1 MKNKNQRPGGPRL
14 LSALGLG
21 ALVLGLSACGGNPK
35 ASTAEY
41 IGIAAA
47 KEAAL
52 NDAGVPAAQ
61 ADFSS
66 AGLDS
71 KNGIF
76 YYEINFTGNGIQY
89 EYDID
94 AMTGVVIESLSSA
107 AGGDGAG
114 EDGAGEDGA
123 GAEEPGAAGAVST
136 DEILTAGE
144 TGGISAEGQSVSPD
158 GSGET
163 STRISADG
171 QSPASQ
177 ATGSGQQAAGTDQA
191 PAAAHAGQSQTP
203 AGQSQAP
210 AGQSS
215 GAPQSS
221 ASITE
226 SQAQSIALSHA
237 GVTEADLV
245 FIEAKRD
252 FDDGQEIYEVEFF
265 TSGGTE
271 YNYDIR
277 VSDGSVIKYDYET
290 KTAQT
295 SPQPG
300 TGMLSEDQARQ
311 AVLDR
316 VPGAP
321 AAAVSLHLDEDDG
334 RMEYEGELKHDG
346 MKYEFKIDAY
356 SGSILE
362 WEAKKQGR

>member
-21 ALVLGLSACGGNPK
+21 ALVLGISACGGNPK

-71 KNGIF
+71 KNGTF

-94 AMTGVVIESLSSA
+94 AMTGVVIEGLSSA
-107 AGGDGAG
+107 AGG
-114 EDGAGEDGA
+114 DGA

-136 DEILTAGE
+136 DEILAAGE
-144 TGGISAEGQSVSPD
+144 TGGISAEGQSVSTD
-158 GSGET
+158 GSDGT
-163 STRISADG
+163 STRVSADG

-177 ATGSGQQAAGTDQA
+177 APGSGQLAAGTEQA

-203 AGQSQAP
+203 AGQSQP
-210 AGQSS
+210 
-215 GAPQSS
+215 APQSS

-321 AAAVSLHLDEDDG
+321 AAAVCLHLDEDDG

>member
-71 KNGIF
+71 KNGTF

-107 AGGDGAG
+107 AGR
-114 EDGAGEDGA
+114 DGAGEDGA

-136 DEILTAGE
+136 DEILAAGE
-144 TGGISAEGQSVSPD
+144 TGGTSAEGQSVSPD

-163 STRISADG
+163 STRVSADG

-177 ATGSGQQAAGTDQA
+177 ATGSGQSAAGTEQA
-191 PAAAHAGQSQTP
+191 PAAAHAGQPQTP
-203 AGQSQAP
+203 AGQSQVTTGQPQPAP
-210 AGQSS
+210 AG
-215 GAPQSS
+215 QSS

-295 SPQPG
+295 TPQPG

>member
-1 MKNKNQRPGGPRL
+1 MKNKNQRPGCPRL
-14 LSALGLG
+14 LPALGLG

-47 KEAAL
+47 KEVAL

-66 AGLDS
+66 AGLDN
-71 KNGIF
+71 KNGTF

-94 AMTGVVIESLSSA
+94 AMTGVVIEGLSSA
-107 AGGDGAG
+107 AG
-114 EDGAGEDGA
+114 ENGA

-136 DEILTAGE
+136 DEILAAGE

-163 STRISADG
+163 STRVSADG

-177 ATGSGQQAAGTDQA
+177 APGSGQPAAGTDQA

-203 AGQSQAP
+203 AGQSQATAGQPQPAP
-210 AGQSS
+210 AGQS
-215 GAPQSS
+215 QSS

-237 GVTEADLV
+237 GVTETDLV

-252 FDDGQEIYEVEFF
+252 FDDGQEIFEVEFF

-295 SPQPG
+295 TPQPG
-300 TGMLSEDQARQ
+300 TGMISEDQARQ

>member
-71 KNGIF
+71 KNGTF

-94 AMTGVVIESLSSA
+94 AMTGVVIEGLSSA
-107 AGGDGAG
+107 AGG
-114 EDGAGEDGA
+114 DGAGEDGA

-136 DEILTAGE
+136 DEILAAGE
-144 TGGISAEGQSVSPD
+144 TGGTSAE
-158 GSGET
+158 
-163 STRISADG
+163 G

-177 ATGSGQQAAGTDQA
+177 APGSGQSTAGTDQA
-191 PAAAHAGQSQTP
+191 PAAAHAGQSQVTT
-203 AGQSQAP
+203 GQPQPAP
-210 AGQSS
+210 AG
-215 GAPQSS
+215 QSS

-300 TGMLSEDQARQ
+300 TGMISEDQARQ

>member
-71 KNGIF
+71 KNGTF

-114 EDGAGEDGA
+114 
-123 GAEEPGAAGAVST
+123 AEEPGAAGAVST
-136 DEILTAGE
+136 DEILAAGE
-144 TGGISAEGQSVSPD
+144 TGGISAEGQSVFPD

-163 STRISADG
+163 STRVSADG

-177 ATGSGQQAAGTDQA
+177 APGS
-191 PAAAHAGQSQTP
+191 GQSQTP

-295 SPQPG
+295 NPQPG

>member
-1 MKNKNQRPGGPRL
+1 MKNKNQRPGCPRL
-14 LSALGLG
+14 LPALGLG

-47 KEAAL
+47 KEVAL

-66 AGLDS
+66 AGLDN
-71 KNGIF
+71 KNGTF

-114 EDGAGEDGA
+114 
-123 GAEEPGAAGAVST
+123 AAGAVST

-163 STRISADG
+163 SARVSADG

-177 ATGSGQQAAGTDQA
+177 APGSGQSAAGTEQA

-203 AGQSQAP
+203 TGQSQVTTGQPQPAP

-215 GAPQSS
+215 GALQAS

-252 FDDGQEIYEVEFF
+252 FDDGQEIFEVEFF

-300 TGMLSEDQARQ
+300 TGMISEDQARQ